1 MLEWLTV
8 SKADD
13 RCCYCRKDAGEESG
27 LHRAGCRLTAGGGDS
42 QESATEIKPPI
53 W

>member
-13 RCCYCRKDAGEESG
+13 RCCYCRKDAGEESPG
-27 LHRAGCRLTAGGGDS
+27 FTGQDAG
-42 QESATEIKPPI
+42 
-53 W
+53 